1 MGESQHVSLGDVVD
15 LLTGNPFK
23 SSEYVDGSDNPKL
36 LRGDNIAQG
45 RLRWG
50 NVKRWPVKKTEGLE
64 KYKLEAGDVVL
75 AMDRPWIE
83 AGLKFGCLGKDDL
96 PAYLV
101 QRVARMRG
109 TSQLKSNFLRYLIG
123 SKAFTD
129 HVLGVQ
135 TGTAVPHISAGQI
148 KSFEF
153 KLPSLQEQRDIAATL
168 ASLDDKIELNRRMN
182 ETLEAMARAVFRDWF
197 VDFGPTRRQMEGATD
212 PAAIMGH
219 AFPPEKATTLA
230 PLFPAKLGEEGLPE
244 GWKVKSLG
252 DVVEPRKGRNIT
264 RKTAI
269 PGDVPVVAGGLNPA
283 YYHNTHNVTGPVITA
298 SASGANAGFVR
309 LYHQNIWA
317 SDCSIISREQTNHLF
332 TLYALL
338 SSRQDEIYTMQQG
351 AAQPH
356 IYPSDLKRLTISDA
370 PVLVW
375 QALEG
380 LLSPMFELVAS
391 NEQENQALAEMRD
404 LLLPRLMSGEI
415 RLKNAEVVPFSEVGQ
430 PASDFATDLLGERV
444 LTPEQED
451 ERDAVIVAATVKA
464 LQKDDLLVGNVRVMK
479 GIYLLRRKQSFSVAR
494 FERQA
499 AGPYDRA
506 LNQAIKDYARERS
519 WIREATTSSARGERI
534 RGNRPASK
542 YSEVEPLIVHYDL
555 GDGLNWLSE
564 HFKGTSGEWMECVAT
579 VDVAVQE
586 LNRKGLDVTVEAIKA
601 DIASDPAWKPKL
613 SKSHFSDLEIR
624 RAVKTLGTI
633 F

>member
-1 MGESQHVSLGDVVD
+1 MANQWEEITWGDVVE
-15 LLTGNPFK
+15 LKYGKAIRGYQEANEAYPVYGTNGQVGTHSEFLSEGPGVILGRKGAYRGVHYSKTPFFVIDTAYFAVPK
-23 SSEYVDGSDNPKL
+23 LKLDMRWLYYAMYYYKLGQIDDGSPIPSTT
-36 LRGDNIAQG
+36 RAA
-45 RLRWG
+45 
-50 NVKRWPVKKTEGLE
+50 V
-64 KYKLEAGDVVL
+64 Y
-75 AMDRPWIE
+75 
-83 AGLKFGCLGKDDL
+83 
-96 PAYLV
+96 
-101 QRVARMRG
+101 
-109 TSQLKSNFLRYLIG
+109 TS
-123 SKAFTD
+123 
-129 HVLGVQ
+129 
-135 TGTAVPHISAGQI
+135 
-148 KSFEF
+148 EF
-153 KLPSLQEQRDIAATL
+153 KRPPIEEQRSIAATL
-168 ASLDDKIELNRRMN
+168 GSLDDKVELNRRMN
-182 ETLEAMARAVFRDWF
+182 ETLEAIARAVFRDWF

-219 AFPPEKATTLA
+219 AFPPEKAATLA
-230 PLFPAKLGEEGLPE
+230 PLFPAKLGEDGLPE
-244 GWKVKSLG
+244 GWEEQEVGGLC
-252 DVVEPRKGRNIT
+252 
-264 RKTAI
+264 
-269 PGDVPVVAGGLNPA
+269 PVVGGGTPSTKEPA
-283 YYHNTHNVTGPVITA
+283 FWGDGTHNWATPKDLSRLSGLFLRETERQVTDAGLAKV
-298 SASGANAGFVR
+298 SSGLSPIGSV
-309 LYHQNIWA
+309 
-317 SDCSIISREQTNHLF
+317 
-332 TLYALL
+332 LL
-338 SSRQDEIYTMQQG
+338 SSRAPIGYVAIAEEPVAVNQGFIVMQPSSDFPTEFAYFWILENLNLIKANANGSTFQEISKKNFRPLRVNHAG
-351 AAQPH
+351 EELISSFSAFSVPLL
-356 IYPSDLKRLTISDA
+356 DLIR
-370 PVLVW
+370 
-375 QALEG
+375 
-380 LLSPMFELVAS
+380 S
-391 NEQENQALAEMRD
+391 NEQENQTLAEMRD

-479 GIYLLRRKQSFSVAR
+479 GIYLVKRKQSFSVAK

-586 LNRKGLDVTVEAIKA
+586 LNRKGLDVTVEAIKS